1 VAEESIP
8 LGKFI
13 LLSPVQYNTQRLFL
27 PGHSLRYSTIHT
39 ITKGLSVYSDYTI
52 LALILMTSMQLYL
65 GTCEVDYDGRASSH
79 LPAGDRLVLIQPN
92 VLTVH
97 ALDDKVNP
105 VNYMKDA
112 TTVINGNTIR
122 STRTNPNES
131 LTIEFSTIDKVV
143 EYNGSDEAE
152 LSLTGTEEELQEE
165 LHDSPSMISDEFVSF
180 EREYNTGAGPV
191 DIRGSLDDE
200 ECLVEVKK
208 TATVSAVSQLARYLK
223 ADNTDKGII
232 ASYQITDT
240 AQQTLNDYD
249 NMSWS
254 KV

>member
-1 VAEESIP
+1 
-8 LGKFI
+8 
-13 LLSPVQYNTQRLFL
+13 
-27 PGHSLRYSTIHT
+27 
-39 ITKGLSVYSDYTI
+39 
-52 LALILMTSMQLYL
+52 MQLYL

-112 TTVINGNTIR
+112 TTNINGTTIH

-131 LTIEFSTIDKVV
+131 LTVEFSNIDRII

-152 LSLTGTEEELQEE
+152 LSLTGTEEELQKK
-165 LHDSPSMISDEFVSF
+165 LHESPSIIDDELISI

-191 DIRGSLDDE
+191 DIRGELNDKP
-200 ECLVEVKK
+200 CLVEVNK
-208 TATVSAVSQLARYLK
+208 TATVSAVSQLARYLR
-223 ADNTDKGII
+223 ADNTNTGII

-240 AQQTLNDYD
+240 ARKTLNNY
-249 NMSWS
+249 NNITWS
-254 KV
+254 QV

>member
-1 VAEESIP
+1 M
-8 LGKFI
+8 K
-13 LLSPVQYNTQRLFL
+13 
-27 PGHSLRYSTIHT
+27 
-39 ITKGLSVYSDYTI
+39 
-52 LALILMTSMQLYL
+52 LYL

-79 LPAGDRLVLIQPN
+79 LPSGDRLVLIQPN
-92 VLTVH
+92 VVTVH

-112 TTVINGNTIR
+112 RTVIEDNIIIA
-122 STRTNPNES
+122 TRANPDES
-131 LTIEFSTIDKVV
+131 LEVNFSSIDRVIEYD
-143 EYNGSDEAE
+143 GSDEAE
-152 LSLTGTEEELQEE
+152 LSLTGTEEELQET
-165 LHDSPSMISDEFVSF
+165 LHESPSMISDEFVSF

-240 AQQTLNDYD
+240 AQQTLDDYD